1 MNWIALG
8 ILMSVGLATVVLTLA
23 RAPVAARLAKTP
35 DDVPRV
41 AVSLAVTSFHLAM
54 VAASLFLAFITTV
67 QVLYADPDPTVVIAP
82 ILGTSFFAYAYFMAR
97 YRSHYLGR
105 LSHQQW
111 GGAAAGETAEL
122 YAQAYRER
130 AWIVSCAVAPLIV
143 VLIARLLFFG
153 ALGTVDEMPAGMHWR

>member
-8 ILMSVGLATVVLTLA
+8 VLMTVGLANVVLTLA

-35 DDVPRV
+35 QDVPRV

-54 VAASLFLAFITTV
+54 VAMSLFLTFITTV
-67 QVLYADPDPTVVIAP
+67 QVLYADPNPMVVIAP
-82 ILGTSFFAYAYFMAR
+82 ILGMMFFTYGYLMAR
-97 YRSHYLGR
+97 YRSQYMGR

-111 GGAAAGETAEL
+111 IGGAAGETAEL

-130 AWIVSCAVAPLIV
+130 AWIVGWAVAPLV
-143 VLIARLLFFG
+143 LVLIARLVFFG
-153 ALGTVDEMPAGMHWR
+153 ALGTVNEMPAGMHWR